1 LNSQY
6 KKKRKKIK
14 KRRKKKKK
22 KKRHYDSDDEPTFL
36 GWKIKQNET
45 NIHIGLHDIDRH
57 LTSLFSSNL
66 FNWFKLREKS

>member
-1 LNSQY
+1 MILMMSQLFWDGKLN
-6 KKKRKKIK
+6 K
-14 KRRKKKKK
+14 
-22 KKRHYDSDDEPTFL
+22 
-36 GWKIKQNET
+36 NET